1 MRGEEMQREG
11 TGKDRKGPK
20 GTGQQRSVAGDGIGW
35 PAVCMGGD
43 RARLSFPSQAP
54 REHRLPAAQ
63 AKYRIRGP
71 QHTDREERW
80 KIDCLF
86 VCIMVIIIPEEPSW
100 AFHLRLT
107 RTRETATFG
116 FSFQEFV
123 SRRDRKGWPTEGR
136 LCYATLHV
144 CMCRQLLLLLF

>member
-1 MRGEEMQREG
+1 MQREG

-20 GTGQQRSVAGDGIGW
+20 GMGQQRSVAGDGIGW

-54 REHRLPAAQ
+54 REHRLLSSQ

-80 KIDCLF
+80 KIDF
-86 VCIMVIIIPEEPSW
+86 MYVCIMVVIIPEELKNHRGHFTYSS
-100 AFHLRLT
+100 L
-107 RTRETATFG
+107 E
-116 FSFQEFV
+116 QERQQHSIFPFKNLLQ
-123 SRRDRKGWPTEGR
+123 KGKNKSVDGR
-136 LCYATLHV
+136 QAVLCNIA
-144 CMCRQLLLLLF
+144 CMYMSTIVIIKLLNY